1 MIWLQLIHF
10 NRYFLI
16 IWVLYLWCITRFG
29 ISHYLTFVW
38 LFERMQMHANAFF
51 YLHVVAWVSMA
62 FEQVYQ
68 MSNVWMPFKW
78 VNTNTLMTFEWCFLI
93 SKYHENC
100 NAMSSFTV
108 LHHVSWKK
116 NFFAVQ
122 SNFFIS
128 LLWFSFSDA
137 AGNEHSLLKFQWS
150 RKCSKIITIKKILL
164 PSGIEI
170 CSLDLKFQWQILQ
183 EIS

>member
-29 ISHYLTFVW
+29 ISHYLAFVW
-38 LFERMQMHANAFF
+38 LFECMQMHANAFF

-62 FEQVYQ
+62 FERVYQ

-78 VNTNTLMTFEWCFLI
+78 VNTNNLMTFEWCFLI
-93 SKYHENC
+93 SKHHENC
-100 NAMSSFTV
+100 NAISSFTV

-116 NFFAVQ
+116 FFLQCRAI
-122 SNFFIS
+122 FS
-128 LLWFSFSDA
+128 LVCYGFHLVMLQVMNTACWNSS
-137 AGNEHSLLKFQWS
+137 GQESVPRSLQLK
-150 RKCSKIITIKKILL
+150 KYCY
-164 PSGIEI
+164 
-170 CSLDLKFQWQILQ
+170 LQ
-183 EIS
+183 E